1 MEAEKIKMLMKK
13 YKGFSKLPETVQIK
27 INKKLAKKV

>member
-1 MEAEKIKMLMKK
+1 MGDTQVKKK
-13 YKGFSKLPETVQIK
+13 YKGFAKLPETVQIK